1 MDPGQP
7 SNLERLFAQYDR
19 IRSHRPSPTAPPP
32 ETPPETP
39 PEAPPEPDD
48 IPPSMEP
55 PDDDYDQPM
64 DVPEKSWGDIQAEGM
79 AEAQRLINEPL
90 RSAASFKEDED
101 GLEKAYGDTTTR
113 GTFYDSDNRTL
124 YVKGTQTGRD
134 VWDDVSKIPFGRVQ
148 DSQRYKE
155 ADTAYHQIQDSGQ
168 PVDRI
173 VGHSL
178 GGSVALEMQKQYGIP
193 RSRTFGAPVVDFS
206 GRGSERYGHPL
217 DPVSMFDGGAR
228 TSRSLKLNPHDFH
241 GWSILTA

>member
-19 IRSHRPSPTAPPP
+19 IRSYRPSPTALPDAPA
-32 ETPPETP
+32 
-39 PEAPPEPDD
+39 EADQPTEEPDE

-55 PDDDYDQPM
+55 PDDEEEIEQP
-64 DVPEKSWGDIQAEGM
+64 PEKSWGDIQAEGM
-79 AEAQRLINEPL
+79 AEAQRLLNEPL

-134 VWDDVSKIPFGRVQ
+134 VWDDITKIPFGRVQ

-228 TSRSLKLNPHDFH
+228 TSRSLKLNPHDFP
-241 GWSILTA
+241 GWSIFTA